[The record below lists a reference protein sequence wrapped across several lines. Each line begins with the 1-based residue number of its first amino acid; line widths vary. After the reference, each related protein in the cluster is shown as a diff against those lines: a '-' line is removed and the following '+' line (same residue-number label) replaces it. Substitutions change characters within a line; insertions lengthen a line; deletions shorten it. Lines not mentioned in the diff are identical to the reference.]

1 MILLSFLHRWTGG
14 LVGLVLAVLGLSGA
28 ILVWEDQWISLPHS
42 NERVVQDVAALAHI
56 VDAAGPNL
64 SRITFAQE
72 GMSLHQLAFTDGSG
86 AYVSQAGETVERWQ
100 DQWARPE
107 LWLFDLHHHLFAG
120 ETGEWL
126 AGIAGVI
133 GLLFLVTGLILWWRS
148 RRAFRLR
155 FLPRAW
161 APGPIVSHHRDL
173 GALAS
178 PLLLISLVTGL
189 LMLFAPL
196 RAAFLGKEERPRVEQ
211 GVRIEARAA
220 ALLSAAARR
229 FPDAELR
236 RLTLPKKAGDP
247 LTVRLRQPFE
257 WTPNGRTQLG
267 VEPGGALWI
276 EDAARANRSAR
287 TTEKAYPLHS
297 AKVGGLL
304 WQVAMTLSGVAL
316 AMLGGFTTWSFW
328 RRRLSKATSARR
340 QKRAPLAMPLPLAV
354 RPDPRQ

>member
-1 MILLSFLHRWTGG
+1 MKLLSILHRWTGG

-28 ILVWEDQWISLPHS
+28 ILVWEEQWISLPHS
-42 NERVVQDVAALAHI
+42 NERVVQDVASLARI
-56 VDAAGPNL
+56 VDAAGPGL

-72 GMSLHQLAFTDGSG
+72 GMSLHQVVFTDGSG
-86 AYVSQAGETVERWQ
+86 AYVSQAGATVDRWQ
-100 DQWARPE
+100 SQWARPE

-120 ETGEWL
+120 ETGEWVT
-126 AGIAGVI
+126 GIAGFI

-161 APGPIVSHHRDL
+161 TPGPIVSHHRDIGVL
-173 GALAS
+173 TS
-178 PLLLISLVTGL
+178 PLLLLSLVTGL

-196 RAAFLGKEERPRVEQ
+196 RAALLGTEERPRVEQ
-211 GVRIEARAA
+211 SVRVEPRAA
-220 ALLSAAARR
+220 ALLSIAARR

-247 LTVRLRQPFE
+247 LTVRARQPFE

-276 EDAARANRSAR
+276 EDAAQANRSAR
-287 TTEKAYPLHS
+287 TVEKAYPLHS

-316 AMLGGFTTWSFW
+316 AMLGSFTTWSFW
-328 RRRLSKATSARR
+328 RRRASKAASIRR
-340 QKRAPLAMPLPLAV
+340 QKRAPRPVPMPF
-354 RPDPRQ
+354 RP